1 MLNFLLGAVWEVPDS
16 VYKDLLP
23 SLHEVAVV
31 TAPPVHT
38 KFLTEQLLN
47 LLSIFEWS
55 LAYSIRYTVVV
66 LSFVEVPS
74 DG

>member
-47 LLSIFEWS
+47 LLSIFE
-55 LAYSIRYTVVV
+55 
-66 LSFVEVPS
+66 
-74 DG
+74 